1 MILVT
6 QIFGLLL
13 GLLGI
18 AYLVLAL
25 LSTYRFKEGFGS
37 RSAFRPAV
45 SVLKPV
51 YNETPRLYECLRSYC
66 EQDWEDYEV
75 IFGARSDQ
83 DTAVEVVR
91 RLIREFPDRKFQ
103 LVIDSQLV
111 GPNRKVS
118 NLANIYKVARHDTIL
133 LADSDLRVD
142 ASCIAAMVA
151 PLADPSIGAVASM
164 YKGLPVGGGPSIF
177 GALYI
182 NDWFLP
188 SVLVDVNLRGIDFV
202 FAMSSVRREAL
213 NAIGGFERL
222 AQFFADDFA
231 MGKMITRAG
240 WKVVLSPYAC
250 DTVVAED
257 DYISMFRHEV
267 RWQRTELACR
277 PLDQLLFVITCP
289 LPLLLTIFLIVP
301 SALGGMAILLEVL
314 LRILLHFQVRRS
326 FRISTPP
333 QPWAV
338 PLRECVCF
346 FAWLS
351 SLFGSKIRW
360 GDDTFSVWAFR
371 KLLSR

>member
-1 MILVT
+1 MTILA

-13 GLLGI
+13 GLMGI
-18 AYLVLAL
+18 TYLVLAL
-25 LSTYRFKEGFGS
+25 LSTYRFKEGIGS

-75 IFGARSDQ
+75 IFGARSEQ
-83 DTAVEVVR
+83 DTAVEVAR
-91 RLIREFPDRKFQ
+91 RLIREFPDRKLH

-118 NLANIYKVARHDTIL
+118 NLANIYKVARHDIIL
-133 LADSDLRVD
+133 LADSDLLVD
-142 ASCIAAMVA
+142 ANCIAAMVA

-164 YKGLPVGGGPSIF
+164 YKGWPVAGGASIF

-277 PLDQLLFVITCP
+277 PFDQLMFVITCP

-301 SALGGMAILLEVL
+301 SALGGMAILLEVV

-333 QPWAV
+333 QPWLV